1 MSIQIKDLKKQYGE
15 KTVLENIT
23 IELNHKFTTIL
34 GESGCGKTTLLK
46 ILSGLVEPNEG
57 EIQMDGQLVFS
68 DQKKINVQPNK
79 RHLAMVFQDFALWP
93 HMTVFDNV
101 AYSLK
106 GKKNVIKEQVMEA
119 LRLVNLEQ
127 FAQRKPGEL
136 SGGQQQ
142 RVSLARA
149 IAPRPR
155 VILFDEALSA
165 LDAVL
170 RERMQIEI
178 VELLNQTDS
187 QAVFVTHDQ
196 NEAMSMS
203 DEIIVME
210 KGRVSQIGTPKEI
223 YEQPANQYVAHFIGK
238 INQIEEDVFVRPEFV
253 QLERTTDSQLSRQL
267 TVTRSQFTGEHYL
280 IHGTVLEREWLFY
293 APQPLVNGTVCDI
306 YFSQNDLT
314 LIGGKEQ

>member
-1 MSIQIKDLKKQYGE
+1 MSIQIKALKKQYGE
-15 KTVLENIT
+15 KIVLEDIS
-23 IELNHKFTTIL
+23 IELKHKFTTIL

-46 ILSGLVEPNEG
+46 ILSGLVEPNAG
-57 EIQMDGQLVFS
+57 EIQFDEQVVYS

-79 RHLAMVFQDFALWP
+79 RNLAMVFQDFALWP

-106 GKKNVIKEQVMEA
+106 GKKAVIKEQVMEA

-178 VELLNQTDS
+178 VELLDQTQS

-210 KGRVSQIGTPKEI
+210 KGRVSQIGTPREI
-223 YEQPANQYVAHFIGK
+223 YEQPANHYVAQFIGK
-238 INQIEEDVFVRPEFV
+238 INQLEADVFIRPEYV
-253 QLERTTDSQLSRQL
+253 ATKRTSDSQLSREF
-267 TVTRSQFTGEHYL
+267 TVTRSQFTGEHYV
-280 IHGTVLEREWLFY
+280 IHGTVGTYEWLFY
-293 APQPLVNGTVCDI
+293 AAEPLVNGTVCDV
-306 YFSQNDLT
+306 YMSQKDIT
-314 LIGGKEQ
+314 LIGGN